1 MTAPAPLPSDLIQQP
16 RTPISGNGKQ
26 LVTLADVWNA
36 ALLQSIAHTWNV
48 TAEYPTDLYIPRRA
62 WMQTTA
68 ALLRERPSAAEL
80 VDFSEERE
88 ALDRLQQKLTGPN
101 WDFGSPEWF
110 DAIPE
115 IPFDTESDEESP
127 LA

>member
-68 ALLRERPSAAEL
+68 ALLRREQEPTPAGSYFVGETGTRAYVSGGEVVEL
-80 VDFSEERE
+80 DGHLIDPDE
-88 ALDRLQQKLTGPN
+88 P
-101 WDFGSPEWF
+101 
-110 DAIPE
+110 
-115 IPFDTESDEESP
+115 SDEEIP
-127 LA
+127 YI